1 MEHTDVLIIGS
12 GIAALQ
18 LAACLSK
25 DMNVIVLTKS
35 SIGEGNSPYAQ
46 GGIAASLAPEDSPF
60 HHYTDTLEA
69 GRFINQ
75 KEAVLQLT
83 KEAPEIISDLVSRG
97 CDFDLDESGNLLLGM
112 EGSHS
117 HKRIV
122 HGGGDQTG
130 KAIVDCLRQHVGD
143 HIKIRENTMA
153 YSLLL
158 DQDGAC
164 CGAKGRGSDG
174 TTHTF
179 LASHTVLAT
188 GGCGQLYTFTS
199 NAASATGDGLALA
212 YQAGAKLTDMEFI
225 QFHPTLLYKDQETKG
240 LVSEA
245 VRGEGGFLINE
256 SGERIMENVHPLKD
270 LAPRHIVAQT
280 IYKQIENGHDVYLN
294 ISGIHEFTER
304 FPAVTRLCHDHGI
317 QIEGG
322 KIPVAP
328 GCHFIMGGV
337 HTNEVGATTVKG
349 LYAIGE
355 VACTGVHG
363 ANRLASNSLLE
374 GLVYGKRLASHLS
387 STSLP
392 AVRKPVVKTPQ
403 PLPHVDLPSIADIQQ
418 QMMRGAAIVRTK
430 ETLRDVKQ
438 WLEDFEFEAQLEHT
452 LDSCSAEHITRL
464 FMLTTAWLITSSA
477 LQREESRGGHFRSD
491 FPFEK
496 KAWESVH
503 INHTMPIKKG
513 ERDEYSKATAIT

>member
-1 MEHTDVLIIGS
+1 MKYADVLIIGS

-18 LAACLSK
+18 LATYLSR

-60 HHYTDTLEA
+60 LHYTDTLEA
-69 GRFINQ
+69 GRFINRTD
-75 KEAVLQLT
+75 AVLKLT
-83 KEAPEIISDLVSRG
+83 KEAPEIIRDLVDRG
-97 CDFDLDESGNLLLGM
+97 CDFDVDQNDNLLLGM

-143 HIKIRENTMA
+143 HINIKEDTLA

-188 GGCGQLYTFTS
+188 GGCGQLYSFTS

-212 YQAGAKLTDMEFI
+212 YQAGAKLTDMEFV
-225 QFHPTLLYKDQETKG
+225 QFHPTLLYKDEETKG

-245 VRGEGGFLINE
+245 VRGEGGLLINE
-256 SGERIMENVHPLKD
+256 SGEKIMENVHPLKD

-280 IYKQIENGHDVYLN
+280 IYKQIENGHNVYVD
-294 ISGIHEFTER
+294 ISGIPQFSER
-304 FPAVTRLCHDHGI
+304 FPAVTSLCDKHGI
-317 QIEGG
+317 QIEDG

-328 GCHFIMGGV
+328 GCHFLMGGIC
-337 HTNEVGATTVKG
+337 TDEVGATSVEG

-374 GLVYGKRLASHLS
+374 GLVYGKRLAFHLS
-387 STSLP
+387 NTPLSP
-392 AVRKPVVKTPQ
+392 IRKPVIKTPQ
-403 PLPHVDLPSIADIQQ
+403 PVLPVDLPSIADIQQ
-418 QMMRGAAIVRTK
+418 RMMRGAGIVRTK
-430 ETLRDVKQ
+430 ETLLDLLQ
-438 WLEDFEFEAQLEHT
+438 WLEEFRFEVHLEHT
-452 LDSCSAEHITRL
+452 VDSCNKEQITRL
-464 FMLTTAWLITSSA
+464 FMLTTAWLITTAA
-477 LQREESRGGHFRSD
+477 LQREESRGGHYRSD

-496 KAWESVH
+496 KAWESIH
-503 INHTMPIKKG
+503 IDHHMQIRKG
-513 ERDEYSKATAIT
+513 DPDEYSKATAIT